1 MGEGDAR
8 GTQRSW
14 GLGRAG
20 GGWHG
25 HRAYWLRI
33 VCRQGRCLHPESWT
47 WGRGQGGA
55 GNSVCSLRMQQQHR
69 GHAGELGGLQGVSVT
84 QILTGTGLAS
94 LGAPPIVPQ
103 LWPSVLR
110 HSLSGTRISQGTGMV
125 GLLSLMSITTT
136 VSVAEPM
143 SGGVPRSIAVTTK
156 LWAGRRVRC
165 VPTHVRDMWVW
176 YMESIVGQGSRF
188 LHT

>member
-1 MGEGDAR
+1 M
-8 GTQRSW
+8 
-14 GLGRAG
+14 
-20 GGWHG
+20 
-25 HRAYWLRI
+25 
-33 VCRQGRCLHPESWT
+33 V
-47 WGRGQGGA
+47 
-55 GNSVCSLRMQQQHR
+55 
-69 GHAGELGGLQGVSVT
+69 
-84 QILTGTGLAS
+84 
-94 LGAPPIVPQ
+94 PIVPQ
-103 LWPSVLR
+103 LWPSVLW

-165 VPTHVRDMWVW
+165 VPTHVRDMWLW
-176 YMESIVGQGSRF
+176 YMESMVGQDSRF